1 MASVVQGRASIRWR
15 GQPTGDFAVVAD
27 PDPGLLAPDKRPP
40 GTSEG
45 GTEDGTVL
53 GEGFGAGG
61 VWGGAEFAMDFLLVD
76 VRRELVQQ
84 DVGFVQ
90 FEDLVGGQQ
99 RGQAFLPV
107 VVAAFDFA
115 FGLGA

>member
-1 MASVVQGRASIRWR
+1 
-15 GQPTGDFAVVAD
+15 
-27 PDPGLLAPDKRPP
+27 
-40 GTSEG
+40 
-45 GTEDGTVL
+45 
-53 GEGFGAGG
+53 
-61 VWGGAEFAMDFLLVD
+61 VD